1 MFAAGN
7 HHQYL
12 LLPLTIT
19 NHPPPLHRQHLH
31 LRRTTPRLPTPLFHG
46 NLTTTTTPNS
56 SSSLH
61 CPCATNNTTTSSSPN
76 NSIEC
81 VGTGSDVE
89 CVVAGDGEA
98 VVEGTNE
105 ADRRP
110 AGLAGTAWEWALL
123 VSPFFFWGTAMVAMK
138 DVLPRVGPFFVPAF
152 RLIPAGAL
160 LVGFAALTGRK
171 QPSGVL
177 AWVSILLFAA
187 VDGAC
192 FQVLP
197 IFFSFR
203 FLVGN

>member
-1 MFAAGN
+1 MSPVAAAAAMFAAG
-7 HHQYL
+7 HHL
-12 LLPLTIT
+12 HPVTTT
-19 NHPPPLHRQHLH
+19 NHPPPLHRQPLI
-31 LRRTTPRLPTPLFHG
+31 LRRTALRLPTPLFPS
-46 NLTTTTTPNS
+46 NLANS
-56 SSSLH
+56 SSSLY
-61 CPCATNNTTTSSSPN
+61 CLCTTNNSATSSTPSN
-76 NSIEC
+76 GIEC

-89 CVVAGDGEA
+89 CVVGAGDGEVA
-98 VVEGTNE
+98 GGTKE
-105 ADRRP
+105 ASRRRS
-110 AGLAGTAWEWALL
+110 AGTAWEWALL

-138 DVLPRVGPFFVPAF
+138 EVLPRVGPFFVPAF

-197 IFFSFR
+197 ISC
-203 FLVGN
+203 